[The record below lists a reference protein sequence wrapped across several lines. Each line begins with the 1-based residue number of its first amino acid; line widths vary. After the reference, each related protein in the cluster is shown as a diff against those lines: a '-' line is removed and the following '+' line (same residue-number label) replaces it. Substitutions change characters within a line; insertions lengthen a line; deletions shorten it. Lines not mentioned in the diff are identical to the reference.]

1 METIISNFHT
11 SFLFQKSRIWRFTF
25 LAYKYWLQ
33 KTVVNLVKLRLNAI
47 NNLKIFYVAVIML
60 RGLLLVLPTK

>member
-11 SFLFQKSRIWRFTF
+11 SFFIPEIHK
-25 LAYKYWLQ
+25 LAFHIPNVQILGK
-33 KTVVNLVKLRLNAI
+33 NHCGDIIELRLNAA
-47 NNLKIFYVAVIML
+47 KTFKMCYVAVIML